1 MMLCVFLF
9 ALDVLILSTAIPK
22 IVSQFNSLAQVAWV
36 NNGFF
41 LTLAGFS
48 LAWGQFLTI
57 WKVSGAREADASSI
71 LSFVQHRWLTDL
83 YI

>member
-1 MMLCVFLF
+1 MLCVFLF

-57 WKVSGAREADASSI
+57 WKVSVAREADASSI

-83 YI
+83 